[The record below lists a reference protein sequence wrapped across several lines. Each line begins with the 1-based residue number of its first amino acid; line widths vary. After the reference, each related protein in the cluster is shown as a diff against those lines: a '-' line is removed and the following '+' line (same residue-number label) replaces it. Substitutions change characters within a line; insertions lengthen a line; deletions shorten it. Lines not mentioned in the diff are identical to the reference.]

1 MRGRRRH
8 PMAWLKKS
16 LARVKRSAKC
26 FTFHCFCLYQVKLRV
41 IRLLL
46 HGIITYLLP
55 YTDILPVSTRR
66 CSKAC
71 EFWSPGIHIF
81 LFLLHLGSAGVFWL
95 SAFGL
100 DGPVSRGVQY
110 LAARQPL
117 HSEWRHTCNTVFSQ
131 SLASPGWYSRTLE
144 WTNFCWWVRGM
155 ARISPKMGWGGGGV
169 LISKLS
175 IPQGPPRAKGENL
188 RFRHFTRTAPEP
200 RSAWAPLAPP
210 PWLRPCDLEVYYW
223 PWYIEHATVKSFSH
237 PSQETCL
244 IDNYAGLSN
253 HTPSPRVCKFCCW
266 LHVGM
271 CTFTSLHCS
280 QRLSEVLLVV
290 ALSSPMRTHRNQ
302 QQKC

>member
-1 MRGRRRH
+1 MSPGRDQGGRVYTYRICKKKGKQWGFRATGNHPWLRTWHRYYSPNSYDGFVQILHTHNVHGSRDFSIWLAFLCLCLMRGRRRH

-55 YTDILPVSTRR
+55 YTDILPVSTCR

-71 EFWSPGIHIF
+71 EFWSPGIYIF
-81 LFLLHLGSAGVFWL
+81 LFLLHLGSAGVFRL

-100 DGPVSRGVQY
+100 DGPVSRGVQH

-144 WTNFCWWVRGM
+144 WTNFCWWVRGI
-155 ARISPKMGWGGGGV
+155 ARISPKMGWGWV

-210 PWLRPCDLEVYYW
+210 PGYGPV
-223 PWYIEHATVKSFSH
+223 T
-237 PSQETCL
+237 
-244 IDNYAGLSN
+244 
-253 HTPSPRVCKFCCW
+253 
-266 LHVGM
+266 
-271 CTFTSLHCS
+271 
-280 QRLSEVLLVV
+280 
-290 ALSSPMRTHRNQ
+290 
-302 QQKC
+302 